1 MSKRIVFKVHYK
13 WEFDGETITSSYLI
27 DAEDE
32 EGALALFNSCY
43 KDDDE
48 TLVSIEPQPQWEKDE
63 QKRIN
68 EERKKYHQNRLK
80 NKGVAQ

>member
-1 MSKRIVFKVHYK
+1 MKKQTTFKMYYE
-13 WEFDGETITSSYLI
+13 WEFDGDPLRSHYLI

-48 TLVSIEPQPQWEKDE
+48 TFVSIELQPQWEKDE
-63 QKRIN
+63 AKRIR

-80 NKGVAQ
+80 NKGVA